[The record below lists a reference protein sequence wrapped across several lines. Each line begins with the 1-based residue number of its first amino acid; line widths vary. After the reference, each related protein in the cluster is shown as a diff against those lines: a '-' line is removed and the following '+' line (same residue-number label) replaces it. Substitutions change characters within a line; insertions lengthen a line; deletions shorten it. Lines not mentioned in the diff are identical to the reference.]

1 MGSSHPGT
9 LGVSLLPARAPDL
22 GRGGGGTLPTESG
35 ILRRK
40 MRSKDV
46 VDCLVSNHKV
56 GHEPESDYNSDFL
69 LLIQTLLSSPHQLKG
84 IASGM
89 L

>member
-1 MGSSHPGT
+1 MGSSHPRT

-22 GRGGGGTLPTESG
+22 GPGGEGTLPTESG
-35 ILRRK
+35 IHRRK
-40 MRSKDV
+40 MRSKEV

-56 GHEPESDYNSDFL
+56 GHEPERDCNSDFL